1 MDDKKLR
8 MIMTILKV
16 VLVVIGVV
24 ACFMVILGPNGNA
37 EVDVREE
44 FENSFSLGLAIN
56 YTLYIILGGI
66 AGILAF
72 FLIQLITNTKKT
84 ALSIAGILAAGVLY
98 LIFKLMGTTDTNES
112 LDLAE
117 KVQQDADVISTTTA
131 GIYTGLFLLAIGG
144 LVWILGPLMGRLRK

>member
-66 AGILAF
+66 AVILVF
-72 FLIQLITNTKKT
+72 FLIQLITN
-84 ALSIAGILAAGVLY
+84 
-98 LIFKLMGTTDTNES
+98 
-112 LDLAE
+112 
-117 KVQQDADVISTTTA
+117 
-131 GIYTGLFLLAIGG
+131 
-144 LVWILGPLMGRLRK
+144 

>member
-44 FENSFSLGLAIN
+44 FENGFSLGLAIN

-66 AGILAF
+66 AVILAF

>member
-66 AGILAF
+66 VVILAF